1 MTDAYLIAIKRMTN
15 EELNSAAAMA
25 NYQFDVHYNS
35 CPYCRNRRAQQL
47 APCTL
52 NQTLQA
58 KVELLEAEQEVRA
71 EAADFESDQRAERR
85 NEQLLSGCY

>member
-1 MTDAYLIAIKRMTN
+1 MTDATLLKIKKMSN
-15 EELNSAAAMA
+15 DELNKEAAMA
-25 NYQFDVHYNS
+25 NYRFDSHYES

-58 KVELLEAEQEVRA
+58 MVEALEAEQETRMIDADIEAERRA
-71 EAADFESDQRAERR
+71 EAAWR
-85 NEQLLSGCY
+85 